1 MSGAVAIIDGARRVG
16 GGAALT
22 ASGFQGATNVS
33 RETLD
38 RLQIYANLLEKWQK
52 AINLVGPDTLPDLWR
67 RHFLDSAQLH
77 PLIPPECRRVVDFG
91 SGAGFP
97 GLVLALMGDR
107 EVHLIESDARK
118 IAFLREAARLTEAP
132 VVLHHGRI
140 EQIQPFPVD
149 VVTARALAPIATLL
163 GYTEPYLALSP
174 GGSCRCLFH
183 KGRSAEQELTDA
195 KKLWNMKATP
205 VPSSAG
211 GEGVILILEGIHRAD
226 QRPN

>member
-1 MSGAVAIIDGARRVG
+1 MER
-16 GGAALT
+16 
-22 ASGFQGATNVS
+22 F
-33 RETLD
+33 
-38 RLQIYANLLEKWQK
+38 QIYADLLVKWQK
-52 AINLVGPDTLPDLWR
+52 AINLVGRDTLPDLWR

-77 PLIPPECRRVVDFG
+77 PLIPREARRVVDFG

-97 GLVLALMGDR
+97 GLVLGLMGDR

-118 IAFLREAARLTEAP
+118 IAFLREAVRLTSAP

-140 EQIQPFPVD
+140 EQIRPFPVD
-149 VVTARALAPIATLL
+149 VVTARALAPVAVLL

-174 GGSCRCLFH
+174 DRSCRCLFLT
-183 KGRSAEQELTDA
+183 GRGAEQELTEA
-195 KKLWNMKATP
+195 KKLWNMKVTR

-211 GEGVILILEGIHRAD
+211 GEGIILILEGIHRAD

>member
-1 MSGAVAIIDGARRVG
+1 MGDPH
-16 GGAALT
+16 LT
-22 ASGFQGATNVS
+22 PAGFQQATNVS
-33 RETLD
+33 RETLG
-38 RLQIYANLLEKWQK
+38 RLQTYADLLIKWQK
-52 AINLVGPDTLPDLWR
+52 AINLVGPDTIPDLWR

-77 PLIPPECRRVVDFG
+77 PLIPPKVRRVVDFG

-107 EVHLIESDARK
+107 EIHLIESDARK
-118 IAFLREAARLTEAP
+118 IAFLREAARLTSAS

-149 VVTARALAPIATLL
+149 VVTARAFAPITTLL
-163 GYTEPYLALSP
+163 GYTEPYLALSQDR
-174 GGSCRCLFH
+174 SCRCLFP
-183 KGRSAEQELTDA
+183 KGRTAEQELTDA
-195 KKLWNMKATP
+195 EKLWNMKVTR

-226 QRPN
+226 RQPR